1 MRRERGLA
9 LVSVLWGIAI
19 LSLIAAAMLSASVT
33 SARIGHN
40 TWNAARAGAAADA
53 AVNQAI
59 LALLDERAAQRP
71 RVDGTP
77 ATLGF
82 DGLAARVWIED
93 ETGKVN
99 LNFASKELLQ
109 GLFVSAGLAGG
120 EAGALADRIV
130 ARRGDPNDPRPRLA
144 FRAAD
149 EVLSVSGM
157 TRALFDRIAPALT
170 VYGKSGALNTQ
181 VAPRAALRALPGMS
195 ETAVERVLERR
206 EEARDAPAA
215 AGGPLGT
222 AGSDFQITAEVSA
235 DGARVVRV
243 AVVQFTGDAAKP
255 YLILA
260 WR

>member
-1 MRRERGLA
+1 M
-9 LVSVLWGIAI
+9 
-19 LSLIAAAMLSASVT
+19 
-33 SARIGHN
+33 
-40 TWNAARAGAAADA
+40 
-53 AVNQAI
+53 NQAI

-99 LNFASKELLQ
+99 LNFASKETAPRPV
-109 GLFVSAGLAGG
+109 VSAGLAGG

-206 EEARDAPAA
+206 EEARGRT
-215 AGGPLGT
+215 GGRRRTARQP
-222 AGSDFQITAEVSA
+222 AGSDFQITARGFRPTAPASCA
-235 DGARVVRV
+235 SRWCSSPAM
-243 AVVQFTGDAAKP
+243 P
-255 YLILA
+255 PSPI
-260 WR
+260 